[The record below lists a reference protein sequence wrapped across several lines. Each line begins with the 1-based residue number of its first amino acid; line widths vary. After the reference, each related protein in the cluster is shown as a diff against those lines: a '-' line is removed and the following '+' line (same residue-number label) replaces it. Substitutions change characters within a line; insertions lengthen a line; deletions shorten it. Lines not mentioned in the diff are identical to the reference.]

1 MFLQIM
7 HYNLVGMITM
17 VIMLFILYNDPFLIK
32 INFIF
37 ILDKKMKEYYYIKKK
52 LLRSLQ
58 ETSSCHFDTKYFYSN
73 DY

>member
-1 MFLQIM
+1 
-7 HYNLVGMITM
+7 
-17 VIMLFILYNDPFLIK
+17 MLFILYNDPFLIK

-37 ILDKKMKEYYYIKKK
+37 ILNKKMKEYYYIKKK